1 MDTAT
6 ASKNFRKVGCN
17 HTVIYVYGVQQ
28 SIQPTRFS
36 TRFLQGF
43 TAPRNKQLESQP
55 DLDSKNQSEP
65 GSMTGPPAA
74 TGPLQH
80 RCTSARDA
88 LAKKCHFPG
97 SQMCFSM
104 SAALRGNRPHLNEF

>member
-1 MDTAT
+1 VDTAT

-65 GSMTGPPAA
+65 GSMKDPQQQLDPCSTGA
-74 TGPLQH
+74 PL
-80 RCTSARDA
+80 
-88 LAKKCHFPG
+88 
-97 SQMCFSM
+97 
-104 SAALRGNRPHLNEF
+104 